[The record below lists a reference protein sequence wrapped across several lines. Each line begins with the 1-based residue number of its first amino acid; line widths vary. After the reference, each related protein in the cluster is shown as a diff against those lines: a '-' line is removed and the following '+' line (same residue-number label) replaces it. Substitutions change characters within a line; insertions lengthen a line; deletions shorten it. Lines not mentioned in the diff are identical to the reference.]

1 MASYSEVTSS
11 STPIPEGQHLAA
23 MLLSKGSP
31 LTLCHR
37 PTPIPGPNELLIAVH
52 AVAFNPVDC
61 YQRAYGL
68 FISSY
73 PAILGSDIAGVV
85 LSAGSA
91 VPASAPLPGT
101 RVTAFATAFFEQ
113 GNPDYGA
120 LQTRV
125 LVPAENAAPIP
136 DAVSFQD
143 AAMLPMAVS
152 TTWAGWSTVGLPRET
167 KYTPAD
173 KKGLLVWGGSGSV
186 GSVAVQV
193 ARMFGFVVYA
203 TASEKNHAYVKSLGA
218 SRVFDYKNA
227 GVVEEIVRAAKEDGL
242 SIDVAYHAT
251 PQNFKETL
259 DVVKALKVVETG
271 KVAMAARMDENSP
284 KVEGVEA
291 KFVLNPEPLE
301 ARKEQFRFV
310 FHDWLKGKL
319 ASGELVP
326 SPKARVVKGGLGSAN
341 EALDE
346 LMKGGIS
353 SEKLLVEI

>member
-1 MASYSEVTSS
+1 MASYT
-11 STPIPEGQHLAA
+11 EGQHLAA
-23 MLLSKGSP
+23 MLLSKGGP

-37 PTPIPGPNELLIAVH
+37 PTPTPGPNELLIAVH
-52 AVAFNPVDC
+52 AVAFNPVDG
-61 YQRAYGL
+61 YQRNFGL

-73 PAILGSDIAGVV
+73 PAILGSDVAGVV

-91 VPASAPLPGT
+91 VAASAPPPGT
-101 RVTAFATAFFEQ
+101 RVTAFAAAFFEQ

-125 LVPAENAAPIP
+125 IVPVENVAPIP

-152 TTWAGWSTVGLPRET
+152 TAWAGWYTIGLPRDT
-167 KYTPAD
+167 KYTAAD
-173 KKGLLVWGGSGSV
+173 KKGVLVWGGAGSV
-186 GSVAVQV
+186 GSVAVQIA
-193 ARMFGFVVYA
+193 ARLFGFVVYA

-227 GVVEEIVRAAKEDGL
+227 GVVEEIVKAAKEDGL

-259 DVVKALKVVETG
+259 DVVKTLKFVETG
-271 KVAMAARMDENSP
+271 KVAMAAPMDENSP

-291 KFVLNPEPLE
+291 KFVLNPEGLE

-310 FHDWLKGKL
+310 YNDWLKEKL
-319 ASGELVP
+319 VSGDLVP
-326 SPKARVVKGGLGSAN
+326 SPKARVVEGGLGSAN
-341 EALDE
+341 KALDE

-353 SEKLLVEI
+353 SEKLLVET